1 MKTKKFLIAVI
12 SLCVVLLA
20 FTYLWSEQYYMQVSL
35 MMMVLIMV
43 PFFAR
48 FEYRKSQPE
57 EIVLISLMAAIAA
70 VARIP
75 FASLPS
81 VQPTSFV
88 ILVSALS
95 FGGETGFLIGA
106 VAALVSNLFLGQG
119 PWTPW
124 QMFAWGMM
132 GLITGLLR
140 GTFLLRQKYLR
151 LIYVFLWGLVFGWF
165 MNLWYLTSLQ
175 EGFAAAFLVS
185 CISSFPMDAAHG
197 ITNVIL
203 IYFFAG
209 RWNRI
214 LDRSIQKYG
223 LR

>member
-1 MKTKKFLIAVI
+1 
-12 SLCVVLLA
+12 
-20 FTYLWSEQYYMQVSL
+20 
-35 MMMVLIMV
+35 
-43 PFFAR
+43 
-48 FEYRKSQPE
+48 
-57 EIVLISLMAAIAA
+57 
-70 VARIP
+70 
-75 FASLPS
+75 
-81 VQPTSFV
+81 
-88 ILVSALS
+88 
-95 FGGETGFLIGA
+95 
-106 VAALVSNLFLGQG
+106 
-119 PWTPW
+119 
-124 QMFAWGMM
+124 MM